1 MPDGTLSLNAAPWA
15 EVYLDGTRLGETP
28 IANVTAKA
36 GTHEV
41 IFRNPQHNELRQM
54 VNVASGKPTRVS
66 VTLTKK

>member
-1 MPDGTLSLNAAPWA
+1 
-15 EVYLDGTRLGETP
+15 
-28 IANVTAKA
+28 
-36 GTHEV
+36 V